1 MKFTQA
7 SVAKFKLPEGKLDH
21 IEFDDSMPGFG
32 LRVRNGGKQEHR
44 TYILQY
50 KIGPK
55 QRRMTLGSVAKISL
69 DEAHRKAR
77 KLFGAIADGKDP
89 ANEKAVARAEASH
102 TFAVIVSDFLQVQQ
116 VKLKPRSFIETQ
128 RFLQKH
134 LGPLHR
140 LALASISRATVA
152 AQLRIIVKEHGSVS
166 ADRARAALSKFFS
179 WAMGEGLAETNPVI
193 GTNNAAGE
201 SKARDRVLTDKEL
214 GTVWNGVPEND
225 YGRIVR
231 LLILTACRRDE
242 IGSLRWS
249 EINREAR
256 AITLPGERTKNGRIH
271 DVPLSKVALEI
282 IDSIPRRANRDFVF
296 GEGKGGF
303 SGWSK
308 AKAALDAQLGLKPW
322 RLHDLRRTA
331 STRMADV
338 GVQPHIIEAVINHVS
353 GHKAG
358 VAGVYNRSTYENEKR
373 AALDLLSN
381 YVVVAAAKAD
391 GSNVEHLRRVQ
402 TKA

>member
-1 MKFTQA
+1 VKFTQA
-7 SVAKFKLPEGKLDH
+7 NVAKFKLPEGKLDH

-32 LRVRNGGKQEHR
+32 LRVRNGGEQEHR

-69 DEAHRKAR
+69 ADAQKTAR
-77 KLFGAIADGKDP
+77 KLFGAIAEGKDP
-89 ANEKAVARAEASH
+89 ANEKAVARTQASH

-116 VKLKPRSFIETQ
+116 AKLKPRSFIETQ

-134 LGPLHR
+134 LRPLHR
-140 LALASISRATVA
+140 LSLASISRATVA
-152 AQLRIIVKEHGSVS
+152 AQLRMIAKEHGPVS

-179 WAMGEGLAETNPVI
+179 WAMGEGLAQANPVI
-193 GTNNAAGE
+193 GTNKAAGE
-201 SKARDRVLTDKEL
+201 SKARDRVLTDEEL
-214 GTVWNGVPEND
+214 ATVWIGAPEND

-249 EINREAR
+249 EIDKETR
-256 AITLPGERTKNGRIH
+256 IIVLPSDRTKNSRTH
-271 DVPLSKVALEI
+271 HVPLSKIALDI
-282 IDSIPRRANRDFVF
+282 IESIPRRVSRDFVF

-331 STRMADV
+331 CTRMADA
-338 GVQPHIIEAVINHVS
+338 GVEPHIIEAVINHVS

-373 AALDLLSN
+373 AALDALGHYVMSRWRRRKAEMSN
-381 YVVVAAAKAD
+381 TSDAPRLGA
-391 GSNVEHLRRVQ
+391 
-402 TKA
+402 

>member
-1 MKFTQA
+1 MKFSQA

-21 IEFDDSMPGFG
+21 IEFDDNMPGFG
-32 LRVRNGGKQEHR
+32 LRVRNSGTREHR

-55 QRRMTLGSVAKISL
+55 QRRMTLGSVAKIGL
-69 DEAHRKAR
+69 GEAQRKAR
-77 KLFGAIADGKDP
+77 KHFGKIADGKDP
-89 ANEKAVARAEASH
+89 ANEKAVARTEASH
-102 TFAVIVSDFLQVQQ
+102 TFDVIASEFLRVQQ
-116 VKLKPRSFIETQ
+116 AKIKPRSYEETQ

-134 LGPLHR
+134 WRPLHR
-140 LALASISRATVA
+140 LALASITRAAVA
-152 AQLRIIVKEHGSVS
+152 AQLRIIAKEHGPVA

-179 WAMGEGLAETNPVI
+179 WAMGEGLAQTNPVI
-193 GTNNAAGE
+193 GTNKAA
-201 SKARDRVLTDKEL
+201 SDNKARDRVLTDKEL
-214 GTVWNGVPEND
+214 ATLWNGLPDND

-231 LLILTACRRDE
+231 LLILTGCRRDE

-249 EINREAR
+249 EIDTGNRM
-256 AITLPGERTKNGRIH
+256 IVLPGERTKNSRTHHI
-271 DVPLSKVALEI
+271 PLSKIALDI
-282 IDSIPRRANRDFVF
+282 IESIPRRVSRDFVF

-308 AKAALDAQLGLKPW
+308 AKAALDIQLDLKPW

-331 STRMADV
+331 STRMADA

-353 GHKAG
+353 GHRAG

-373 AALDLLSN
+373 AALEALSN
-381 YVVVAAAKAD
+381 YVKIAVSKAE
-391 GSNVEHLRRVQ
+391 GSNVERLRR
-402 TKA
+402 A

>member
-1 MKFTQA
+1 M
-7 SVAKFKLPEGKLDH
+7 PEGKLEH

-32 LRVRNGGKQEHR
+32 LRVRNGGQREHR

-55 QRRMTLGSVAKISL
+55 QRRITLGNVAKIGL

-77 KLFGAIADGKDP
+77 KLFGRIADGEDP
-89 ANEKAVARAEASH
+89 ANEKALARTEASH
-102 TFAVIVSDFLQVQQ
+102 TFDVIASDFLTVQQ
-116 VKLKPRSFIETQ
+116 ALLKPRSFIETQ

-134 LGPLHR
+134 WKPLHR

-152 AQLRIIVKEHGSVS
+152 AQLRIIAKEHGLVS

-179 WAMGEGLAETNPVI
+179 WAMGEGLTETNPVI
-193 GTNNAAGE
+193 GTNKAAGE
-201 SKARDRVLTDKEL
+201 IKARDRVLTDNEL
-214 GTVWNGVPEND
+214 ATIWRGVLDND

-231 LLILTACRRDE
+231 LLILTGCRRDE

-249 EINREAR
+249 EVNNEAR
-256 AITLPGERTKNGRIH
+256 LIALPGERTKNGRIH
-271 DVPLSKVALEI
+271 DVPLSKAALEI
-282 IDSIPRRANRDFVF
+282 IDSSPRRLSRDFVF

-331 STRMADV
+331 STRMADA

-373 AALDLLSN
+373 TALDALSN
-381 YVVVAAAKAD
+381 YVMVAVAKAK
-391 GSNVEHLRRVQ
+391 GGNVERLRR
-402 TKA
+402 A

>member
-7 SVAKFKLPEGKLDH
+7 AVAKFKMPEGKIEH
-21 IEFDDSMPGFG
+21 IEFDDSIPGFG
-32 LRVRNGGKQEHR
+32 LRVRNGGKREHR

-55 QRRMTLGSVAKISL
+55 QRRMTLGNAAKIGL
-69 DEAHRKAR
+69 DEARRKAR
-77 KLFGAIADGKDP
+77 KLFGKIADGKDP
-89 ANEKAVARAEASH
+89 ANEKAVARTEASH
-102 TFAVIVSDFLQVQQ
+102 TFDVIVSEFLRVQQ
-116 VKLKPRSFIETQ
+116 AKLKLRSFIEVQ

-134 LGPLHR
+134 WKPLHR
-140 LALASISRATVA
+140 LALATISRATVA
-152 AQLRIIVKEHGSVS
+152 AQLRIIAKEHGPVS
-166 ADRARAALSKFFS
+166 ADRARAAISKFFS
-179 WAMGEGLAETNPVI
+179 WAMGEGLAEANPVI
-193 GTNNAAGE
+193 GTNKAAGAIN
-201 SKARDRVLTDKEL
+201 ARDRVLTDKEL
-214 GTVWNGVPEND
+214 ATVWNGVLEND

-231 LLILTACRRDE
+231 LLILTGCRRDE

-249 EINREAR
+249 EINKEAGL
-256 AITLPGERTKNGRIH
+256 IVLPGERTKNGRTH

-282 IDSIPRRANRDFVF
+282 IDSIPRRINRDFVF

-308 AKAALDAQLGLKPW
+308 AKASLNAQLGLKPW

-331 STRMADV
+331 STRMADA

-373 AALDLLSN
+373 AALEALSN
-381 YVVVAAAKAD
+381 YVMVAVAKTE
-391 GSNVEHLRRVQ
+391 GSNVEHLIIRR
-402 TKA
+402 A